1 MKERDRCVR
10 AVPSPDFPKES
21 IACGAFTEG
30 GPFCAKHASPATP
43 PEDTRGGGGGG
54 VAWLSQGGDVSR
66 SAAYFREMGFHE
78 PYTPLYARSAGPEA
92 EQGRE
97 GVRVELSEQARTEL
111 EAFTEHLHGHRR
123 TEAGVEG
130 CRFCRERATKR
141 LLGEVSL

>member
-43 PEDTRGGGGGG
+43 HEDTRGGEA

-66 SAAYFREMGFHE
+66 SAADFREMGFHE

-92 EQGRE
+92 EHGRE
-97 GVRVELSEQARTEL
+97 GVSAEDWPDGYLHHHWTCPSTHDTGLACNCAYPRILSAL
-111 EAFTEHLHGHRR
+111 ERNG
-123 TEAGVEG
+123 GP
-130 CRFCRERATKR
+130 K
-141 LLGEVSL
+141 